1 MRGKAYRIARSV
13 PQCHPLANTFE
24 KHLLTDH
31 LSA

>member
-1 MRGKAYRIARSV
+1 MAKPNVQPAQRRNVAAERILV
-13 PQCHPLANTFE
+13 K